1 MIYITSA
8 SGRQWQTEDAE
19 TAATFVAECGF
30 TYTDKKE
37 HTKWLT
43 QKVESLGTSAISG
56 MI

>member
-30 TYTDKKE
+30 TYTE
-37 HTKWLT
+37 AQETK
-43 QKVESLGTSAISG
+43 
-56 MI
+56 

>member
-30 TYTDKKE
+30 TYSDTQE
-37 HTKWLT
+37 GTK
-43 QKVESLGTSAISG
+43 
-56 MI
+56 